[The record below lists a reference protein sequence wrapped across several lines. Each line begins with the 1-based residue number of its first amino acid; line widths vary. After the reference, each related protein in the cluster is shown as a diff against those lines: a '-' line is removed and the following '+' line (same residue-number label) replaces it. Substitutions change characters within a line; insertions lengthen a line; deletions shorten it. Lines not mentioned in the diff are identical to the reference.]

1 VKLRLRTYFFAGLF
15 VLIPLVVTIE
25 ILSWLFNLLDGFL
38 GPYIYEWL
46 GRPMPG
52 LGLISTLALIFLIG
66 LVATNIIGRRLLAAV
81 DETLQRIPLVRSI
94 YFTTKQMSDSI
105 FHGGQMPF
113 QQVVL
118 IEYPRRGLY
127 QIGFIT
133 GMIEGPLQQELAGK
147 GGERMVNV
155 FIPATPNP
163 MSGYL
168 VILPERDIQSL
179 GMSVQDGLKLIIS
192 GGMATPALHRGALPR
207 GRDGGVVAK

>member
-1 VKLRLRTYFFAGLF
+1 MA
-15 VLIPLVVTIE
+15 
-25 ILSWLFNLLDGFL
+25 
-38 GPYIYEWL
+38 
-46 GRPMPG
+46 
-52 LGLISTLALIFLIG
+52 
-66 LVATNIIGRRLLAAV
+66 
-81 DETLQRIPLVRSI
+81 
-94 YFTTKQMSDSI
+94 
-105 FHGGQMPF
+105 F

-127 QIGFIT
+127 QIGFVT
-133 GMIEGPLQQELAGK
+133 GVIEGPLQQELAGK
-147 GGERMVNV
+147 AGERMVNV

-192 GGMATPALHRGALPR
+192 GGMATPALQRGALPR